1 MTDDLPR
8 RVGWRRGDDPAGLV
22 TREWLVTNGLGG
34 YASGTVGGV
43 VTRRF
48 HGTLIAG
55 LPAPFGRVLALGGL
69 AETVRLR
76 DAECRPAGDEPFAGP
91 LRLPVHTLQDFTLE
105 LGLPVWTWAWEGMH
119 LEKRLVLP
127 HLRNTTY
134 VTWTLHA
141 APAPVT
147 LIVAPSFNLR
157 PHEGMID
164 HLHGRCPD
172 AAFDAPHF
180 PYRVHE
186 TDRGVDVDA
195 DGGLPPIHL
204 ALRAPRPTSLVREDA
219 SVDLVYRVER
229 DRGYDFHGPV
239 ASPGHWDVTL
249 EPGESAILVVSTE
262 PWEEIEAL
270 AAADVVAAERERRLQ
285 LLAAPEPA
293 LRHGIGAELTLA
305 ADQFVICPHTRVG
318 DEARQEAAGHTAR
331 SVIAGYH
338 WFTDWGRDTMIALE
352 GLALLTGRQ
361 REAGDILRTFAH
373 HVRDGLIPNLFPEG
387 EGEGLYHTADAT
399 LWFFHALDRYETRTG
414 DHALRRD
421 LHGHL
426 SDIVDHHLRGT
437 RFGIGVDPRDG
448 LLRQGE
454 DGYQL
459 TWMDAKVDGWVVT
472 PRRGKAVEINAL
484 WYNALRLMER
494 WLREDG
500 AVADADRMGA
510 RATQAQ
516 TAFNQRFWCEDTGCL
531 YDIVDCDGRDGI
543 TDAAVRPNQ
552 ILAVSLPHPV
562 LDPARW
568 AAVMTVAHD
577 RLLTPQGL
585 RSLAPGHPDYR
596 PSYDGDLRARDAAYH
611 QGTVW
616 GWLIGP
622 FVDGWRRTW
631 PDDHETLR
639 HVVDALASH
648 LGEAGLGTISEIFD
662 AERPWT
668 PRGCIAQAWSVAE
681 ALRCLA
687 MAPPPND

>member
-1 MTDDLPR
+1 MTDERPR
-8 RVGWRRGDDPAGLV
+8 RVGWRRGDDPSGLV
-22 TREWLVTNGLGG
+22 TREWLVANGLGG
-34 YASGTVGGV
+34 YASGTIGGV
-43 VTRRF
+43 ATRRF

-55 LPAPFGRVLALGGL
+55 LPAPFGRVLVLGGL
-69 AETVRLR
+69 GETVRLH
-76 DAECRPAGDEPFAGP
+76 DTVCRPVGDEPFAGP
-91 LRLPVHTLQDFTLE
+91 LQLPVHTLQDFTLE
-105 LGLPVWTWAWEGMH
+105 LGLPVWTWAWDGVRV
-119 LEKRLVLP
+119 EKTIVLP

-134 VTWTLHA
+134 VTWALHA
-141 APAPVT
+141 SPAPVT
-147 LIVAPSFNLR
+147 LTIVPSFNLR
-157 PHEGMID
+157 PHEGMVD

-172 AAFDAPHF
+172 PACEAPNF
-180 PYRVHE
+180 PYRLRE
-186 TDRGVDVDA
+186 TERGVDVEA

-204 ALRAPRPTSLVREDA
+204 ALRAPRPTPLVREDTC
-219 SVDLVYRVER
+219 VDLVYRVER
-229 DRGYDFHGPV
+229 ERGYDFHGPV
-239 ASPGHWDVTL
+239 AGPGRWDVTL
-249 EPGESAILVVSTE
+249 EPGESVTLVVSTE
-262 PWEEIEAL
+262 PWGELEAF
-270 AAADVVAAERERRLQ
+270 ATADVVAAERERRLQ
-285 LLAAPEPA
+285 LLAAAHPA
-293 LRHGIGAELTLA
+293 LRHGIGAELALA
-305 ADQFVICPHTRVG
+305 ADQFVICPHTRIG

-399 LWFFHALDRYETRTG
+399 LWFFHALDRYETLTG
-414 DHALRRD
+414 DHTLRRD
-421 LHGHL
+421 LHARL
-426 SDIVDHHLRGT
+426 CDVIDHHVRGT

-448 LLRQGE
+448 LLRQGA

-500 AVADADRMGA
+500 ATADADRLGA

-531 YDIVDCDGRDGI
+531 YDVVDCDGHDGA

-552 ILAVSLPHPV
+552 VLAVSLAHPV
-562 LDPARW
+562 LDARRW
-568 AAVMTVAHD
+568 AAVMTTTRDH
-577 RLLTPQGL
+577 LLTPAGL
-585 RSLAPGHPDYR
+585 RSLAPDHPDYR
-596 PSYDGDLRARDAAYH
+596 SSYDGDLRARDAAYH

-616 GWLIGP
+616 AWLLGP

-631 PDDHETLR
+631 PDDLETPR
-639 HVVDALASH
+639 HVVDGLRAH
-648 LGEAGLGTISEIFD
+648 LGEAGIGTISEIFD

-687 MAPPPND
+687 TAP